1 MRPNFAVKEKD
12 EDGFAEALKKE
23 KLCY

>member
-23 KLCY
+23 GLCY